1 MLSECLSGIFPLSS
15 KCHRNSVQPSFLFRP
30 NAIEVRSI
38 HLPSFVQMPSKFD
51 SITFPLSSKCRRNS
65 IQPPSRF
72 HANADEQF
80 FKCSRIVLL
89 KPFGRSSNSLAA
101 LLLISFLILLRL
113 FRLLSLAEGRWGGG
127 ARGAVKQADER
138 CGKGALFYWHHKNKG
153 RNGIV
158 RPCVDGCMADCLCSA
173 ISLS

>member
-1 MLSECLSGIFPLSS
+1 MCS
-15 KCHRNSVQPSFLFRP
+15 RSVFLASFRFGP
-30 NAIEVRSI
+30 KTDGVRSI
-38 HLPSFVQMPSKFD
+38 HLPSFVQMPSKFG
-51 SITFPLSSKCRRNS
+51 STTFPLSSKCHRNLVH
-65 IQPPSRF
+65 PSFRF

-89 KPFGRSSNSLAA
+89 KPFGLSSNSLAA
-101 LLLISFLILLRL
+101 LLLIFFLILLRL
-113 FRLLSLAEGRWGGG
+113 FHLLSLAKGRWGGG
-127 ARGAVKQADER
+127 ARGAVNQADER

-158 RPCVDGCMADCLCSA
+158 RPCVDGCVAGRWCSA

>member
-1 MLSECLSGIFPLSS
+1 MLSKFGPSTFPFSS
-15 KCHRNSVQPSFLFRP
+15 KCHRSSIQPSFLFRP
-30 NAIEVRSI
+30 NAIEVRFN
-38 HLPSFVQMPSKFD
+38 HLPVFVQMPSKFD
-51 SITFPLSSKCRRNS
+51 STTFPLSSKCHRNS
-65 IQPPSRF
+65 FHPSFCF

-80 FKCSRIVLL
+80 FKCNRMILL
-89 KPFGRSSNSLAA
+89 KPLGCSSNSLAA

-127 ARGAVKQADER
+127 ARGTVKQADER
-138 CGKGALFYWHHKNKG
+138 CGKGVLFYWHHKNKG

-158 RPCVDGCMADCLCSA
+158 RPCVDGCVAGSFGSA

>member
-1 MLSECLSGIFPLSS
+1 MCSRSVFPAY
-15 KCHRNSVQPSFLFRP
+15 FRFGP
-30 NAIEVRSI
+30 KTDGVRSI
-38 HLPSFVQMPSKFD
+38 HLPSFVRMPSKFVP
-51 SITFPLSSKCRRNS
+51 STFPFSSKCHRNS
-65 IQPPSRF
+65 FQPPFCF
-72 HANADEQF
+72 HANADELF
-80 FKCSRIVLL
+80 FKCNRMILQ
-89 KPFGRSSNSLAA
+89 KPFGCSSNSLAA

-138 CGKGALFYWHHKNKG
+138 CGKGALFYWRHKNKG

-158 RPCVDGCMADCLCSA
+158 RPCVDGCVAGSLGSA

>member
-1 MLSECLSGIFPLSS
+1 MCSWSVFLASFRFGPKTDGVRSIHLPAFVQMPLEFGLTIFPLSS
-15 KCHRNSVQPSFLFRP
+15 KCHRSSVQPSFL
-30 NAIEVRSI
+30 
-38 HLPSFVQMPSKFD
+38 
-51 SITFPLSSKCRRNS
+51 
-65 IQPPSRF
+65 F

-80 FKCSRIVLL
+80 FKCNRMILQ

-113 FRLLSLAEGRWGGG
+113 FHLFFLAEGRWGGG
-127 ARGAVKQADER
+127 ARGVVKQADER
-138 CGKGALFYWHHKNKG
+138 CGKGVLFYWHHKSKG

-158 RPCVDGCMADCLCSA
+158 RPCVDGCIADCLCSA

>member
-1 MLSECLSGIFPLSS
+1 MCSRSVFLAYFRFCPKTDGVRSIHLPSFVRMPSKFVPSTFLLSS
-15 KCHRNSVQPSFLFRP
+15 KCHRNSVQPPFL
-30 NAIEVRSI
+30 
-38 HLPSFVQMPSKFD
+38 
-51 SITFPLSSKCRRNS
+51 
-65 IQPPSRF
+65 F

-80 FKCSRIVLL
+80 FKCSRMILQ
-89 KPFGRSSNSLAA
+89 KPFGCSSNSLAA
-101 LLLISFLILLRL
+101 LFPISFLILLRL
-113 FRLLSLAEGRWGGG
+113 FRLLSVAEGRWGGG

-158 RPCVDGCMADCLCSA
+158 RPCVNGCIADCLCSA

>member
-1 MLSECLSGIFPLSS
+1 MEFGPTTFPLSF
-15 KCHRNSVQPSFLFRP
+15 KCHWSLLHPSFHFRP
-30 NAIEVRSI
+30 NAIGIWSI
-38 HLPSFVQMPSKFD
+38 HLPSFVRMPSKFGP
-51 SITFPLSSKCRRNS
+51 SIFPLSYECHRNS
-65 IQPPSRF
+65 VHPSFLF
-72 HANADEQF
+72 HANAGEQF
-80 FKCSRIVLL
+80 FRFRWIILL
-89 KPFGRSSNSLAA
+89 KPFECSSNSLAA

-113 FRLLSLAEGRWGGG
+113 FRLLSVAEGRWGGG

-158 RPCVDGCMADCLCSA
+158 RPCVNGCMAGSWCSA

>member
-1 MLSECLSGIFPLSS
+1 MEFGPT
-15 KCHRNSVQPSFLFRP
+15 
-30 NAIEVRSI
+30 
-38 HLPSFVQMPSKFD
+38 
-51 SITFPLSSKCRRNS
+51 TFPLSYECHRNS
-65 IQPPSRF
+65 IQPPSLFRTNAIEIRPIHFSSLVQIPSKFGSTTFPLSSKYHRSLVQSPFLF
-72 HANADEQF
+72 HANAGEQF
-80 FKCSRIVLL
+80 FRFRWIILL
-89 KPFGRSSNSLAA
+89 KPFGCSSNSLAA

-113 FRLLSLAEGRWGGG
+113 FRLLSVAEGRWGGG

-158 RPCVDGCMADCLCSA
+158 RPCVDGCIAGSWCSA

>member
-1 MLSECLSGIFPLSS
+1 MCSW
-15 KCHRNSVQPSFLFRP
+15 SVFLATFLFRP

-38 HLPSFVQMPSKFD
+38 HLSSFVRMPSKFVP
-51 SITFPLSSKCRRNS
+51 STFLLSSKCHRS
-65 IQPPSRF
+65 SVQPPFCF
-72 HANADEQF
+72 HANAGELF
-80 FKCSRIVLL
+80 FKFRWMILQN
-89 KPFGRSSNSLAA
+89 PFGLSSNSLAT

-113 FRLLSLAEGRWGGG
+113 FRLLSVAEGRWGGG

-138 CGKGALFYWHHKNKG
+138 CGKGVLFYWHHKNKG

-158 RPCVDGCMADCLCSA
+158 RPCVDGCIAGSFGSA